1 MNQGEHPNQQH
12 REPETGPSEPH
23 GPGASADSSHQSPQQ
38 TNELHV
44 LPHGRPSAPYPPPSL
59 PSVRPHTSQNH
70 VNPISVPRQSAFIHP
85 MQGVPLSHSKREPKA
100 FPEGG
105 VRQSILG
112 QPPIGSPVKDLY
124 RIFSPG
130 RCPHLCE
137 SYIKRDSP
145 VQIIDKKENHLK
157 TAGKSNQADSDTGK
171 GTTGQI
177 HSSFLEYGEPLL
189 KKQRGQRAIELGAES
204 ANEDKLQQPPKANFA
219 KILDCEEG
227 ENTSVLLEDDSVDQD
242 RAAGVQS
249 VGTSLK
255 VTIQRSSESRAF
267 STTSEE
273 TDVEKEKGKFTCYV
287 CNVACADQKAFQTHM
302 VSLDHQQRM
311 MEVQRASN
319 TCLAS
324 LVPQSR
330 ESLLGTDRERKMGR
344 QRWCPTCQC
353 HFCGDL
359 IEHRRTTKHKLAK
372 ISSRPFCT
380 VCERHF
386 RTPRKFV
393 EHMKSPDHK
402 QRVEE
407 LRDDGGPEVM
417 EELIT
422 VDAVGCFEGEDD
434 YEEDRTEEEIPVLEK
449 DAVHKEISP
458 EEATGCEVYDPDIQC
473 GTSFVVPVAG
483 FLCKLCHKFYHF
495 ESSAHETH
503 CRSFMH
509 FQNLQYNALKMQKK
523 PHKDSESDVS
533 RSSPTADSPELELI
547 AIQSDLNTSRIRY
560 PRKKR
565 RSKRHH
571 KSKTPYWKNSVSVD
585 GKHLVCSSHFSSGSN
600 QESYNQEC
608 KKSGVQVLSVK
619 SIEKDKSSYDPDYFP
634 NEHKTGNI
642 MHSLCHVSQLNP
654 KENVSQSVE
663 FKETVSKDQAKQ
675 TPHVHKSP
683 MRTVKNT

>member
-1 MNQGEHPNQQH
+1 MDQELQLILLISLLNRSMNYMCFLTDDHQHPIL
-12 REPETGPSEPH
+12 PPL
-23 GPGASADSSHQSPQQ
+23 SPQSDHTPHRNTCTQ
-38 TNELHV
+38 SLCHV
-44 LPHGRPSAPYPPPSL
+44 SQHSSIQCKAVSSGTASHRLTCKRSL
-59 PSVRPHTSQNH
+59 QNLFTW
-70 VNPISVPRQSAFIHP
+70 S
-85 MQGVPLSHSKREPKA
+85 LS
-100 FPEGG
+100 
-105 VRQSILG
+105 
-112 QPPIGSPVKDLY
+112 
-124 RIFSPG
+124 
-130 RCPHLCE
+130 HLCE
-137 SYIKRDSP
+137 SYFKRDSP

-157 TAGKSNQADSDTGK
+157 TAGKSNQPVTKSSTDSGTGK

-177 HSSFLEYGEPLL
+177 HSLFLEYGEPLL
-189 KKQRGQRAIELGAES
+189 KKQRGQRAIELGEES
-204 ANEDKLQQPPKANFA
+204 ANEDKIQQPPKANFA

-227 ENTSVLLEDDSVDQD
+227 ENNSVLHEDNSVDQD

-273 TDVEKEKGKFTCYV
+273 TDVEKEKGKFTCYI
-287 CNVACADQKAFQTHM
+287 CNVACANQKGFLTHM

-319 TCLAS
+319 NCLAT
-324 LVPQSR
+324 LLPQSQ
-330 ESLLGTDRERKMGR
+330 ESLLCSDRERKMGR

-353 HFCGDL
+353 HYCGDL

-407 LRDDGGPEVM
+407 LRDEGGPEVM

-434 YEEDRTEEEIPVLEK
+434 YEEDRTEKEFPVLEK
-449 DAVHKEISP
+449 DAVHKEIIP
-458 EEATGCEVYDPDIQC
+458 EQKTACEVYDPDIQY

-509 FQNLQYNALKMQKK
+509 FQNLQKYNALKMQKK
-523 PHKDSESDVS
+523 PHKDTESDVS

-547 AIQSDLNTSRIRY
+547 AGFANETFDIIQSDLNTSRTRHA
-560 PRKKR
+560 RKKR

-571 KSKTPYWKNSVSVD
+571 KSKTPYSKNSVSVVR
-585 GKHLVCSSHFSSGSN
+585 KQLVCSSHFSPGSN
-600 QESYNQEC
+600 QESYKQEC
-608 KKSGVQVLSVK
+608 KKPGVPVMSFK
-619 SIEKDKSSYDPDYFP
+619 SIGKDKSSYDPDYFP
-634 NEHKTGNI
+634 TEHKTGNI

-654 KENVSQSVE
+654 KENFSQSAE
-663 FKETVSKDQAKQ
+663 FKEKVSKEQAKQ

-683 MRTVKNT
+683 VRTVKNT